1 MPLVKA
7 RLGEVCKYYSID
19 KGLTAESPGKLRRAS
34 EAQMLREQ
42 IAVRSFARV

>member
-19 KGLTAESPGKLRRAS
+19 KGLTAESQVAPAS
-34 EAQMLREQ
+34 FVAMCLT
-42 IAVRSFARV
+42 RSRDDACH